1 MIKKM
6 MIIEM
11 TQRSSSTFCPLPN
24 PGLPAFSFLPS
35 LSPQGPLF
43 LLVLMLFIQGSAELP
58 PYFFQVSV
66 YTACFGKD
74 FTHRTPPQ
82 YSCLENP
89 MDREVWQAAV
99 HGVTKSRTQL
109 SNFTSLFTSLN
120 ISHNLISPVCLLSP
134 SSWLLTVLCPTHTVC
149 KCVYRTYRHTYVH
162 THTCKSDKCVFVY
175 ASM

>member
-1 MIKKM
+1 MMMTMMIKKM

-89 MDREVWQAAV
+89 VDREVWQAAV

-109 SNFTSLFTSLN
+109 SNFTFHFTEYF
-120 ISHNLISPVCLLSP
+120 
-134 SSWLLTVLCPTHTVC
+134 T
-149 KCVYRTYRHTYVH
+149 
-162 THTCKSDKCVFVY
+162 
-175 ASM
+175 